1 MNNTKFNVVIVGGG
15 FSGTMLAIHL
25 LRRAP
30 TVRVALIDKG
40 SLPGRGLLTA
50 PKPDFIC

>member
-1 MNNTKFNVVIVGGG
+1 VNNTKFNVVVVGGG